1 MVPSSFPLLEKSLR
15 ARAAA
20 DRDIITFPLPVVC
33 HLTRPAVAIHVDGIQ
48 GLVESRRVSI
58 LKRRREKVETGD
70 PVALLGRFPL
80 PVLGGLLPDC
90 VLDVGDLVR
99 LVGPAAGDGAPVVEA
114 EAGIPVARRVVD
126 VSVSKPPGESAAG
139 RGGVEEAPCRQVVG
153 GRGPAFNRVGSA
165 FSWGGRDEE
174 GEGCGDEKRGELH
187 LEGFVVSV
195 LIGYGYR

>member
-20 DRDIITFPLPVVC
+20 DRDIITFPLPVIR
-33 HLTRPAVAIHVDGIQ
+33 HLPRPAVAIHVDGIQ
-48 GLVESRRVSI
+48 RLVESRRVSI

-80 PVLGGLLPDC
+80 PVLGGLLPDR

-114 EAGIPVARRVVD
+114 ETGIAVARRVVD
-126 VSVSKPPGESAAG
+126 VSVSKPPGEGAAG
-139 RGGVEEAPCRQVVG
+139 WGSVKEAPCRELVG

-165 FSWGGRDEE
+165 LSWGGGDEE
-174 GEGCGDEKRGELH
+174 GKGCGDEKRGELH
-187 LEGFVVSV
+187 FEGFVVLV
-195 LIGYGYR
+195 LMGYGYR